1 MQSRK
6 QSRGFILKS
15 RDHPGV
21 AGYSGNVVVAGG
33 AIGREKLKA
42 VEVYDAST
50 GEWSRKKDLKGRIS
64 GTNFTNV
71 QVLMNVICNT

>member
-1 MQSRK
+1 M
-6 QSRGFILKS
+6 
-15 RDHPGV
+15 
-21 AGYSGNVVVAGG
+21 VAGG

-71 QVLMNVICNT
+71 QVLMNVIRSQK